1 MSKVKFGSVQPNP
14 KEAKVWLTPK
24 GELKTYNSKT
34 KKFN

>member
-14 KEAKVWLTPK
+14 KESKVWLTPK
-24 GELKTYNSKT
+24 GELKTYNSKQ

>member
-1 MSKVKFGSVQPNP
+1 MSKVKIGGIQPNP

-24 GELKTYNSKT
+24 GELKTYNSKQ